1 MPALGAGDPS
11 ASTQVHT
18 GRGIWVRRLFW
29 SLLKPLRMRCST
41 FSGLDKQVGAGEKK
55 CTRPPN
61 TQPTTWTSSALKTCL
76 LGLTFGLFVSRLL
89 LLSCLLAQAFPVEV
103 FFQLTSWKDAFCS
116 RGSVNKI
123 SFFFHA
129 FSVVDLTPEFH
140 SGYVTGCCL
149 AGMVVLAVLSTGV
162 FILHTP
168 TQATAL
174 RKWKEARTESLSS
187 HPALACVTLHYP
199 LALSWT

>member
-1 MPALGAGDPS
+1 MCQHWGAGDPS

-41 FSGLDKQVGAGEKK
+41 FSGLDKQVGAGERNVPGHQILNP
-55 CTRPPN
+55 RPGHPL
-61 TQPTTWTSSALKTCL
+61 PSKPASLVSFW
-76 LGLTFGLFVSRLL
+76 LFVSRLL

-140 SGYVTGCCL
+140 SGYATGC
-149 AGMVVLAVLSTGV
+149 LSCWHGGPCRFV
-162 FILHTP
+162 NWSLHP
-168 TQATAL
+168 SYPDPSNSPEEVERTQD
-174 RKWKEARTESLSS
+174 R
-187 HPALACVTLHYP
+187 VI
-199 LALSWT
+199 

>member
-1 MPALGAGDPS
+1 MCQHWGAGDPS

-140 SGYVTGCCL
+140 SGYATGC
-149 AGMVVLAVLSTGV
+149 LSCWHGGPCHFV
-162 FILHTP
+162 NWSLHP
-168 TQATAL
+168 SYPDPSNSPEEVERSQD
-174 RKWKEARTESLSS
+174 R
-187 HPALACVTLHYP
+187 VT
-199 LALSWT
+199 